1 MRKIIKYEDFINVGK
16 ISQFVINTILTT
28 QGYAS
33 VFIKK
38 LKGGY
43 MIKN

>member
-1 MRKIIKYEDFINVGK
+1 MRKIVKYEDFINEGK

-28 QGYAS
+28 QAYAS

-38 LKGGY
+38 LK
-43 MIKN
+43 